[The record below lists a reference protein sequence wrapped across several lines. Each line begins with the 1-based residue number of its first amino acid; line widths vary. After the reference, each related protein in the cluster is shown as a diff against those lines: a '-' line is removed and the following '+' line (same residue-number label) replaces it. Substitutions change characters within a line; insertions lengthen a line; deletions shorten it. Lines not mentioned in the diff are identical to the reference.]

1 MDILI
6 LSRSYSFERHIND
19 AFGDE
24 HTLHVIHS
32 REDLHTRAR
41 EKENQILLAHL
52 SSCKESLT
60 NLLTDQKQTGEPKVI
75 VGVAADKPELREM
88 LTLSQY
94 GIRAYFNSYMAD
106 IHYHTM
112 LRHLTEGQTWF
123 APDLLSK
130 ALELARL
137 NPAQSMAPQHALDDL
152 TSRERDVAMAVS
164 KGMSNKQIATDL
176 GISERTVKTHLTRVF
191 EKLNIKDRVALAIML
206 SGTH

>member
-6 LSRSYSFERHIND
+6 LSRSYSFERHVNEAIGEDN
-19 AFGDE
+19 
-24 HTLHVIHS
+24 HLHVIHS
-32 REDLHTRAR
+32 REDLHTRAQ
-41 EKENQILLAHL
+41 ENENHILIAHL
-52 SSCKESLT
+52 SSCKESLM
-60 NLLTDQKQTGEPKVI
+60 NLLNEQKQTGHPKVI
-75 VGVAADKPELREM
+75 VGVAADKPELKEM
-88 LTLSQY
+88 LALSQY
-94 GIRAYFNSYMAD
+94 GTRAYFNTYMAD
-106 IHYHTM
+106 IHYQTM
-112 LRHLTEGQTWF
+112 LRHLVEGQTWF

-137 NPAQSMAPQHALDDL
+137 NQSTNIPAHALDDL

-164 KGMSNKQIATDL
+164 KGLSNKQIATDL